1 MPGAFKTYHLPQ
13 FRQLAT
19 WRAKAAHI
27 QTQRRTNSKADCR
40 IAAEVCRQIA
50 DEMTTTIAQDLDAR
64 DGAEALLLVNGFGGT
79 PTIAL
84 SDVQC
89 GASDAREARA
99 TPPPLAGRQLVTS
112 LDMAGCSLTVSLL
125 DTETT
130 ALWDHPVRTAALKW

>member
-50 DEMTTTIAQDLDAR
+50 DEMTTIAQDLDAR

-79 PTIAL
+79 PTIELYLMYNA
-84 SDVQC
+84 
-89 GASDAREARA
+89 ARRMLEKRG
-99 TPPPLAGRQLVTS
+99 LRISRSLVGSFVTS

-125 DTETT
+125 DTEMT
-130 ALWDHPVRTAALKW
+130 ALWDHPVLTAALKW